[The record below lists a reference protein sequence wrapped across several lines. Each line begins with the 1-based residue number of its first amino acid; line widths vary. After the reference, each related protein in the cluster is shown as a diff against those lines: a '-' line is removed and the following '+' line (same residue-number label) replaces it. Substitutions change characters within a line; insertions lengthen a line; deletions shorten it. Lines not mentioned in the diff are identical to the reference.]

1 MHPFAAQLTDA
12 ARRVEARLTDIVDR
26 EAPRGTPRR
35 LVEATRHAV
44 LGGGKRFRPFLVL
57 ESAALFGVSKDAAID
72 AAAAIECIHCYS
84 LVHDD
89 LPAMDNDELR
99 RGKPTVWKAYDEWT
113 AILAGDGLQ
122 ALAFE
127 LLSAPGAHAN
137 AGVRS
142 ELVHVLAIA
151 SGSPGMVGGQ
161 ALDLEAE
168 LTATNAALDVAHIT
182 RLQAMKTGALIRAA
196 CEMGAILGQ
205 ASEDQRTAL
214 VRYGEALGFAFQISD
229 DLLDAEGSAADVG
242 KATGKDAEAG
252 KATLVSLL
260 GLPKARAHLD
270 QTVAAA
276 IAALEPFGDRG
287 SVLAEAARFMGRR
300 ES

>member
-1 MHPFAAQLTDA
+1 VPRFAAELEQDA
-12 ARRVEARLTDIVDR
+12 RIVEARLSVILDR
-26 EAPRGTPRR
+26 ETARGTPPR
-35 LVEATRHAV
+35 LAAATRHAV

-57 ESAALFGVSKDAAID
+57 QCASLFGAASEAALD

-99 RGKPTVWKAYDEWT
+99 RGQPTVWKAYDQWT
-113 AILAGDGLQ
+113 AILAGDALQ

-127 LLSAPGAHAN
+127 LLSAPSAHPDARI
-137 AGVRS
+137 RS
-142 ELVHVLAIA
+142 ELVHTLAIA

-168 LTATNAALDVAHIT
+168 KLAPNVAPDIAYVA

-196 CEMGAILGQ
+196 CEMGAILG
-205 ASEDQRTAL
+205 AANAAERAA
-214 VRYGEALGFAFQISD
+214 VVHYGECLGFAFQISD

-242 KATGKDAEAG
+242 KATGKDAAAG
-252 KATLVSLL
+252 KATLVSLT
-260 GLPKARAHLD
+260 GVERARDHMDEA
-270 QTVAAA
+270 VESG
-276 IAALEPFGDRG
+276 IAALAPLGPRADI
-287 SVLAEAARFMGRR
+287 LIEAARFMGRR
-300 ES
+300 VK